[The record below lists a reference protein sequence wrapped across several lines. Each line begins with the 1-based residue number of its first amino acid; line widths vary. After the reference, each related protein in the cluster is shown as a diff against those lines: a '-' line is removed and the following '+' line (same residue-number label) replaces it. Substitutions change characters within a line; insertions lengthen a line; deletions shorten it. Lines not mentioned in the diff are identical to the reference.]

1 LHGHARGEGV
11 ALPANELLLELGVLR
26 LELADARFQERDPAL
41 VEFDPACGNSRR
53 ALFAFSVTNQEKSIP
68 TEDLGDTRNEND
80 R

>member
-1 LHGHARGEGV
+1 MVMPAV
-11 ALPANELLLELGVLR
+11 KALRCQRTNCSLELGVLR

-68 TEDLGDTRNEND
+68 TEDLGDTRKEED